1 MAYGIE
7 MQEMTFEIPISIPEL
22 KINCPKVISSEIT
35 N

>member
-7 MQEMTFEIPISIPEL
+7 MQEMTFEIPISILEL
-22 KINCPKVISSEIT
+22 KINCPKVTSSEIT